1 MATGRGDGCADCHR
15 HRALSG
21 ARTVIYGD
29 PLPVHP
35 PFPDTHPRWCPAL
48 APTRHAPTVPATC
61 ATGDLLFRPVI
72 HSCCYRVYWSSR
84 CAVRCATSLACVG
97 LALPAFEPMNTGL
110 RNGSLARPA
119 WSWWGGQR
127 DRPLPG
133 SPLRAVPRLHPN
145 RWMETG
151 PRGDRSRSAS
161 SGCCTSGSPRP
172 GACVTVVELSGRY
185 PLVGSAARCCWCAAS
200 AAGARR
206 SLLAVARSAVGSAT
220 FARLASLRSLA

>member
-110 RNGSLARPA
+110 RNGSRTPSVVVVG
-119 WSWWGGQR
+119 WSAG
-127 DRPLPG
+127 P
-133 SPLRAVPRLHPN
+133 SAPRLAP
-145 RWMETG
+145 TG
-151 PRGDRSRSAS
+151 CAPAPSEPMDGD
-161 SGCCTSGSPRP
+161 GSQ
-172 GACVTVVELSGRY
+172 G
-185 PLVGSAARCCWCAAS
+185 
-200 AAGARR
+200 
-206 SLLAVARSAVGSAT
+206 
-220 FARLASLRSLA
+220 